1 VPLLG
6 RSNHNGLLGLALTG
20 HSIMCGAQMLRRR
33 QSVRQASRQTERG
46 QAIGE
51 YMLLVALIGVSLVLV
66 LALVSKAA
74 SRAYHQSTV
83 SLEHEVPNYGSSG
96 SGGAGGGAG
105 GGGGGVVLVGSSGG
119 GGGGVKVP
127 PASDSDS
134 TGSGESNAPS
144 DAGGRIGNPTAQEA
158 NTAQR

>member
-1 VPLLG
+1 MLPPARPLFP
-6 RSNHNGLLGLALTG
+6 RA
-20 HSIMCGAQMLRRR
+20 IAQPVKVFRWR
-33 QSVRQASRQTERG
+33 QFVRQPSRQTERG

-51 YMLLVALIGVSLVLV
+51 YVLLIALVAVC
-66 LALVSKAA
+66 LALVLGMMAKAA

-83 SLEHEVPNYGSSG
+83 SLEQKVPNYGSSG
-96 SGGAGGGAG
+96 G
-105 GGGGGVVLVGSSGG
+105 GGGGGVVLVGSSSG

-134 TGSGESNAPS
+134 TGSGQEDPADAEPS
-144 DAGGRIGNPTAQEA
+144 AGNPAAQEA